1 MRHVNMCCVQVL
13 HNRVQKDCA
22 FGSARFRSYFTHCRD
37 TDKSQYRITIEDP
50 KGVILKDFPP
60 SSAAS
65 TALCLAHR
73 AMYVKSR
80 HKTFWSSPD
89 GWNSRVRKRFFPILE
104 DTVQVQLIRKLL
116 SRQAD
121 YERLS
126 PASVQQK
133 VSAFIKRCSSP
144 KANASLLANVS
155 VLVMR
160 RDKEDNIIKTQKTNN
175 PSCTKVPLTEFA
187 LSTGCT
193 DMILVEHDRLK
204 WECRQREQ
212 KKRRLVEAK
221 SSILIACS
229 EKRKAVR
236 QMNAVKAKAIFI
248 KKMRLGKNKPHSPM
262 TTWSRIFSLKVCNA
276 GGVSDSKYQPLIQ
289 VTRWCLSLC

>member
-1 MRHVNMCCVQVL
+1 
-13 HNRVQKDCA
+13 VQKDCA
-22 FGSARFRSYFTHCRD
+22 FNGSAHFRSHFTFD
-37 TDKSQYRITIEDP
+37 LTSNKSQYRITIEDS
-50 KGVILKDFPP
+50 KGAILKDFPP
-60 SSAAS
+60 SSTAS

-80 HKTFWSSPD
+80 HKTFWSSPG
-89 GWNSRVRKRFFPILE
+89 GWGGRAINRFFPIHN

-133 VSAFIKRCSSP
+133 VFAFIKRCSSP

-175 PSCTKVPLTEFA
+175 PSCTKVPL
-187 LSTGCT
+187 
-193 DMILVEHDRLK
+193 LV
-204 WECRQREQ
+204 
-212 KKRRLVEAK
+212 
-221 SSILIACS
+221 
-229 EKRKAVR
+229 
-236 QMNAVKAKAIFI
+236 
-248 KKMRLGKNKPHSPM
+248 
-262 TTWSRIFSLKVCNA
+262 FSLPLTATHCHSLPLTA
-276 GGVSDSKYQPLIQ
+276 THCHSQPL
-289 VTRWCLSLC
+289 TATHCHSLPLTATHTHGHSLPLTTTHYYSLLLTTSSE

>member
-1 MRHVNMCCVQVL
+1 M
-13 HNRVQKDCA
+13 QKDCA
-22 FGSARFRSYFTHCRD
+22 FNGSAHFRSHFTFD
-37 TDKSQYRITIEDP
+37 LTSNKSQYRITIEDS
-50 KGVILKDFPP
+50 KGAILKDFPP
-60 SSAAS
+60 SSTAS

-80 HKTFWSSPD
+80 HKTFWSSPG
-89 GWNSRVRKRFFPILE
+89 GWGGRAINRFFPIHN

-175 PSCTKVPLTEFA
+175 PSCTKVPLMEFA

-193 DMILVEHDRLK
+193 DMVLVEHDRLK

-212 KKRRLVEAK
+212 KKRRLVGAK
-221 SSILIACS
+221 SSISIACS
-229 EKRKAVR
+229 EKRLQPK
-236 QMNAVKAKAIFI
+236 
-248 KKMRLGKNKPHSPM
+248 
-262 TTWSRIFSLKVCNA
+262 SRVGC
-276 GGVSDSKYQPLIQ
+276 
-289 VTRWCLSLC
+289 